1 MSKIIFL
8 NGCGSAGKT
17 SIARSIQHLSKDSW
31 LTFGVDSF
39 INMMPCSYNDKVST
53 EYFTFVSGTNDRG
66 ATMRVESGEKG
77 EQLFGV
83 MPDFANLLASR
94 GNNIIIDEV
103 LLDDS
108 GLKSYIKTLSSYIV
122 YFVGVFCDLSVMQ
135 EREILRCD
143 RAIGLSNDQIDRV
156 HASSLREY
164 DLTVDT
170 TSKTAFANAKQ
181 ILEFVDNNPAPQG
194 FITMRKMVYSTTIE
208 N

>member
-39 INMMPCSYNDKVST
+39 INMMPCSYNDKVSS
-53 EYFTFVSGTNDRG
+53 EYFTFVPGSNDRG
-66 ATMRVESGEKG
+66 ATMRVESGAKA

-103 LLDDS
+103 LFDDS
-108 GLKSYIKTLSSYIV
+108 CLKSYIKTLSSYIV

-156 HASSLREY
+156 HASIVNSGEVG
-164 DLTVDT
+164 DVV
-170 TSKTAFANAKQ
+170 TSRRLPT
-181 ILEFVDNNPAPQG
+181 
-194 FITMRKMVYSTTIE
+194 IT

>member
-17 SIARSIQHLSKDSW
+17 SIAKAIQYLSKDSW
-31 LTFGVDSF
+31 LTFGIDTF
-39 INMMPCSYNDKVST
+39 ISMLPHSPDDKPDAR
-53 EYFTFVSGTNDRG
+53 YFTFVPGINDRG
-66 ATMRVESGEKG
+66 PTMRVETKPKG
-77 EQLFGV
+77 EQLFGL

-94 GNNIIIDEV
+94 NNNLIIDEV
-103 LLDDS
+103 LFEDAC
-108 GLKSYIKTLSSYIV
+108 LKSYIKVLKEYIV

-156 HASSLREY
+156 HAGSLREY

-170 TSKTAFANAKQ
+170 TSKSPFEIAKQ
-181 ILEFVDNNPAPQG
+181 ILAFVEENPMPQG
-194 FITMRKMVYSTTIE
+194 FMTMHERLQL
-208 N
+208 